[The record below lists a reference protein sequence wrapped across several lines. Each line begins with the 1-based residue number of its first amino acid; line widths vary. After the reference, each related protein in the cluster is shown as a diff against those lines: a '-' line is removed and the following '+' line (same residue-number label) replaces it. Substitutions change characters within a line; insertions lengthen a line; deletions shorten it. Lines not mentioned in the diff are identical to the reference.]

1 MHEAIENFIEKQKQK
16 KKENYKQFLLDNDI
30 CEREYSPNEDENAP
44 YDENYPF
51 WDRKQNK
58 YYKKI
63 PIEVT
68 DEELEQ
74 ILEAYNEAQVNEV
87 KSNGIAT
94 FFLVLGWITVIAG
107 LIESLSAASGD
118 KGESFTF
125 SVFIIHFAVTLIS
138 SMIYF
143 GFGEVIKL
151 LNDIK
156 NK

>member
-44 YDENYPF
+44 YDENYPY

-68 DEELEQ
+68 D
-74 ILEAYNEAQVNEV
+74 
-87 KSNGIAT
+87 
-94 FFLVLGWITVIAG
+94 FFVLGWITVIAG

-125 SVFIIHFAVTLIS
+125 SVFIIHFAVTLIA
-138 SMIYF
+138 SMMYF
-143 GFGEVIKL
+143 GLGEVIKL